1 MWQLRRG
8 NLSPTIKPPAL
19 KMFPA
24 IAFLHSFNNKRCLN
38 GSLKVTR
45 RLSGTVMLN
54 E

>member
-8 NLSPTIKPPAL
+8 NLFDDKAPAL

-24 IAFLHSFNNKRCLN
+24 IVFLHSFNNKRCLN